1 MTTDDLQGLPPERRP
16 AEHQA
21 RAELAL
27 ERALRLLMG
36 LRDTL
41 ASAPAPDADITAAV
55 AQGIDAAISE
65 VESGLEHDRQSFFAL
80 LHVLKDLQLRENF
93 IRHLFEV
100 DHKGGNP

>member
-1 MTTDDLQGLPPERRP
+1 MTTDDLEGHPPERLP
-16 AEHQA
+16 AEHRA

-27 ERALRLLMG
+27 ENALRLLMG

-41 ASAPAPDADITAAV
+41 ADAPEPDADMAAAV

-65 VESGLEHDRQSFFAL
+65 VETGMEHDRQSFFAL

-100 DHKGGNP
+100 ENKTGNT